1 MSKVFLPTFY
11 DDAKNVYDIF
21 LNGEI
26 SLVKIPMTIFGN
38 IVHSNFL
45 GLIILCSMTKFCF

>member
-21 LNGEI
+21 QDGEI

-38 IVHSNFL
+38 IIHSNFL
-45 GLIILCSMTKFCF
+45 GLIFLCSMIQICF